1 MKLLHHSYST
11 NGVRPS
17 APPLKVNATLAAAS
31 FYGIISRKVR
41 KVREVLLLDC

>member
-17 APPLKVNATLAAAS
+17 APLKVNATLAAAS

>member
-17 APPLKVNATLAAAS
+17 APPYATLAAAS